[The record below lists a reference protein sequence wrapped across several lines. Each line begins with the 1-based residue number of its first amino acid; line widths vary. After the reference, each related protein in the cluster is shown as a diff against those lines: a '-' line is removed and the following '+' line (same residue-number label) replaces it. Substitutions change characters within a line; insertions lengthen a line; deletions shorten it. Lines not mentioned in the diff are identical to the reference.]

1 MPDLAYPG
9 PTERLP
15 WLPSDFSPARQ
26 KRSPRE
32 LAGWSVAGLLLLAS
46 GSYWLGTRAGER
58 PTGSGVGAQ
67 TALPS
72 AAKPPH
78 LVTPAQPRA
87 QPVPT
92 AEPAAVVPPP
102 VTAPTREVV
111 KVIHEYVRVPQ
122 PIPAPANRN
131 ESPRAHAPRAQ
142 APRAQAPQAQAQPAP
157 AATIAAPPPQRTAS
171 VAAPVPAPL
180 TLWPSRQVA
189 GANGRLVQI
198 GSFGSV
204 EQAKLGW
211 RHMQLAYPAV
221 GRLPAVVVETRNSR
235 GRRFYRFQIG
245 TTSQAHSEVLCQRM
259 KLINFSCAVIGL
271 PWKEKVER

>member
-9 PTERLP
+9 PSERLP
-15 WLPSDFSPARQ
+15 WLPNDFSPPRK
-26 KRSPRE
+26 KRSLRE

-46 GSYWLGTRAGER
+46 ASYWLGTRTGEQG
-58 PTGSGVGAQ
+58 TGSGVGRQA
-67 TALPS
+67 ALPS

-78 LVTPAQPRA
+78 LGTQAQQRARSVPAP
-87 QPVPT
+87 
-92 AEPAAVVPPP
+92 EPAAVTSSP
-102 VTAPTREVV
+102 VVAPTREVV

-122 PIPAPANRN
+122 SSPAPARPDQ
-131 ESPRAHAPRAQ
+131 SPRALP
-142 APRAQAPQAQAQPAP
+142 QPAP
-157 AATIAAPPPQRTAS
+157 AATVAAPPPPQPVSIAAPPPAT
-171 VAAPVPAPL
+171 L
-180 TLWPSRQVA
+180 TLWPSREVA

-211 RHMQLAYPAV
+211 RHMQRAYPAV

-259 KLINFSCAVIGL
+259 KLISFSCAVIGL